1 MGYLAIYRKYRP
13 QTFDKVIGQD
23 HVVTTLINQI
33 KSDRIGHAY
42 LFTGTRGTGKT
53 SIAKIFAKAINCLHP
68 VNGSPCGKCSAC
80 LALLEQS
87 NIDILEIDAASN
99 NGVNEIRD
107 LREKVQYP
115 PVNCRYKVYI
125 IDEVHMLSPSAFNA
139 LLKTLEEPPKHA
151 VFILATTEVHKMPA
165 TILSRCMR
173 FDFKLV
179 DVETIAKLI
188 SDIYDDLNKEYDI
201 DAVNLIAKAGEGSVR
216 DALSIADTCLSS
228 CNGKLSYKE
237 VLTAIGASD
246 RGSILAFITALCKGD
261 AGEVFRLTDEVL
273 KAGKSIGLMIKDV
286 LSTLRELLVVKTTK
300 SAKDILKLPDD
311 MINELKAVADITTKE
326 KLLRA
331 SEIYADVENS
341 LKYSNHPRILFET
354 ASIKATRPDDDYDF
368 DALLTRVYE
377 LEKRLA
383 DVISNGTVARNTTTQ
398 EIKVEEKAIEK
409 TQELAPKKVEEPI
422 KTQEVGQ
429 LVDSGLTA
437 GQALGRIIQSLRKN
451 NEIMLWSIMQSTS
464 AKYENNALVIYA
476 GGEGD
481 EEIIGTTANITL
493 IKAQLPYQFEVKV
506 KPSPKVKEINQLYEE
521 IGDYKKIF
529 GDDIVI
535 VE

>member
-13 QTFDKVIGQD
+13 KTFDKVIGQE
-23 HVVTTLINQI
+23 HVVTTLVNQI

-53 SIAKIFAKAINCLHP
+53 SIAKIFAKAINCEQP
-68 VNGSPCGKCSAC
+68 VNGSPCGKCPAC
-80 LALLEQS
+80 IALLEQS

-173 FDFKLV
+173 FDFRLV
-179 DVETIAKLI
+179 DVDTIANLI
-188 SDIYDDLNKEYDI
+188 SSIYDELGKKYDK
-201 DAVNLIAKAGEGSVR
+201 DAVYLIAKAGEGSVR
-216 DALSIADTCLSS
+216 DALSVADTCLSLS
-228 CNGKLSYKE
+228 GDKLTYQE
-237 VLTAIGASD
+237 VLTAIGSSD
-246 RGSILAFITALCKGD
+246 RNKLGELCRAILKGE
-261 AGEVFRLTDEVL
+261 ASEVISLTDDLL
-273 KAGKSIGLMIKDV
+273 KSGKSIGLMVKDV
-286 LSTLRELLVVKTTK
+286 LAYLRELLIVKTCAN
-300 SAKDILKLPDD
+300 AKDILKLPNDLILD
-311 MINELKAVADITTKE
+311 LKSVCDGVTKE
-326 KLLRA
+326 RILRV
-331 SEIYADVENS
+331 VEVFGETENN
-341 LKYSNHPRILFET
+341 LKYSNHPRIIFET
-354 ASIKATRPDDDYDF
+354 AAVKASRPDEDYDM
-368 DALLTRVYE
+368 DALLGRISM
-377 LEKRLA
+377 LEKQLA
-383 DVISNGTVARNTTTQ
+383 DIKSGVTVVSKPSTSSET
-398 EIKVEEKAIEK
+398 EKIVKEEKEEVKTEK
-409 TQELAPKKVEEPI
+409 
-422 KTQEVGQ
+422 VGEK
-429 LVDSGLTA
+429 LCDSDLSA
-437 GQALGRIIQSLRKN
+437 GQALGRIIQSLRKK

-464 AKYENNALVIYA
+464 AQLDGNTLVIFA

-481 EEIIGTTANITL
+481 EEVIGTTANIAL
-493 IKAQLPYQFEVKV
+493 IKQQLPYVFDVKV
-506 KPSPKVKEINQLYEE
+506 KGSPKVKAMNQLYEE